1 MTDATV
7 GVERF
12 KVIVYVCTAAN
23 ADPSLP
29 HQECIEHAEMYG
41 WDVAATIA
49 DDTGLSAPQER
60 TGLAEA
66 IERIKA
72 KEAGAILTAYR
83 SMISPRQDE
92 YDQIA
97 AEVEEAGGFLA
108 VRDRERQIAVP
119 MGRSPERE
127 SRSPKA

>member
-23 ADPSLP
+23 ADPSSP
-29 HQECIEHAEMYG
+29 RQECVEHAEMYG
-41 WDVAATIA
+41 WDVVATIM
-49 DDTGLSAPQER
+49 DNTGLSAPQER
-60 TGLAEA
+60 TGLSEA
-66 IERIKA
+66 IERVRA

-92 YDQIA
+92 YDQA
-97 AEVEEAGGFLA
+97 VAEVEAAGGFLA
-108 VRDRERQIAVP
+108 VRDRERQVPGP
-119 MGRSPERE
+119 MGRSSKRG
-127 SRSPKA
+127 SRSFMV